1 MALKDRLK
9 SILGRKGQ
17 GNISALADEYFSI
30 LLESDVNYDTAEYMK
45 DKFLAKFSDPGAMVP
60 DNFISAMKSIMT
72 DVLVKVVPKMN
83 LMKVEKKPYV
93 ILFIGIN
100 GTGKTTTVAK
110 MAKYLSDQGK
120 TVVVAA
126 SDTFRAGAIDQ
137 IKIHGENIG
146 IRIISQQMG
155 SDPSAVAFDA
165 IEHAKARNVEYVI
178 IDTAGRMQNNRNLSE
193 EMKKIKRVSKPDL
206 VILTVDALAANDAVE
221 QAGTFLNNIGFDA
234 IIVNKMDTDARGGAI
249 FSIAHQFGKPI
260 LFLGI
265 GQKLE
270 DLKPYD
276 PNEIISGI
284 FP

>member
-17 GNISALADEYFSI
+17 ENISALADQYFSI
-30 LLESDVNYDTAEYMK
+30 LLESDVNYDTAEYMR
-45 DKFLAKFSDPGAMVP
+45 DKFLSKFSDPEAMVP
-60 DNFISAMKSIMT
+60 DNYISAMKSIMT
-72 DVLVKVVPKMN
+72 DVLVKAVPKTN
-83 LMKVEKKPYV
+83 LMNVEKKPYI

-110 MAKYLSDQGK
+110 MAKYLSDHGK

-137 IKIHGENIG
+137 IKIHGEKIG

-221 QAGTFLNNIGFDA
+221 QAGTFLSNIGFDA

-260 LFLGI
+260 LFLGT

>member
-1 MALKDRLK
+1 MALKERLK

-17 GNISALADEYFSI
+17 ENISALADEYFSI

-45 DKFLAKFSDPGAMVP
+45 DKFLTKFSDPGVMVP
-60 DNFISAMKSIMT
+60 DNYTSAMKSIMT
-72 DVLVKVVPKMN
+72 DVLVKAVPKVN
-83 LMKVEKKPYV
+83 LMKVEKKPFI

-110 MAKYLSDQGK
+110 LAKYLSDQGK

-234 IIVNKMDTDARGGAI
+234 IIVNKMDTDARGG
-249 FSIAHQFGKPI
+249 SRREWPP
-260 LFLGI
+260 LRNL
-265 GQKLE
+265 
-270 DLKPYD
+270 
-276 PNEIISGI
+276 
-284 FP
+284 

>member
-17 GNISALADEYFSI
+17 ENISALADQYFSI
-30 LLESDVNYDTAEYMK
+30 LLESDVNYDTAEYMR
-45 DKFLAKFSDPGAMVP
+45 DKFLSKFSDPEAMVP
-60 DNFISAMKSIMT
+60 DNYISAMKSIMT
-72 DVLVKVVPKMN
+72 DVLVKAVPKTN
-83 LMKVEKKPYV
+83 LMNVEKKPYI

-137 IKIHGENIG
+137 IKIHGEKIG

-260 LFLGI
+260 LFLGT

>member
-17 GNISALADEYFSI
+17 ENISALADQYFSI
-30 LLESDVNYDTAEYMK
+30 LLESDVNYDTAEYMR
-45 DKFLAKFSDPGAMVP
+45 DKFLSKFSDPEAMVP
-60 DNFISAMKSIMT
+60 DNYISAMKSIMT
-72 DVLVKVVPKMN
+72 DVLVKAVPKTN
-83 LMKVEKKPYV
+83 LMNVEKKPYI

-221 QAGTFLNNIGFDA
+221 QAGTFLSNIGFDA

-260 LFLGI
+260 LFLGT

>member
-1 MALKDRLK
+1 MALKERLK

-17 GNISALADEYFSI
+17 ENISALADEYFSI

-45 DKFLAKFSDPGAMVP
+45 DKFLTKFSDPGVMVP
-60 DNFISAMKSIMT
+60 DNYTSAMKSIMT
-72 DVLVKVVPKMN
+72 DVLVKAVPKVN
-83 LMKVEKKPYV
+83 LMKVEKKPFI

-110 MAKYLSDQGK
+110 LAKYLSDQGK

-260 LFLGI
+260 LFLGT

>member
-9 SILGRKGQ
+9 SILGGKGQ
-17 GNISALADEYFSI
+17 ANISALADEYFSI
-30 LLESDVNYDTAEYMK
+30 LLESDVNYDTAEYIK
-45 DKFLAKFSDPGAMVP
+45 EKFLAKFKDPEAPVP
-60 DNFISAMKSIMT
+60 DNYISSMKSIMT
-72 DVLVKVVPKMN
+72 DVLMKAVPKMD
-83 LMKVEKKPYV
+83 LLKTEKKPYV

-110 MAKYLSDQGK
+110 LAKYLSDHGK

-155 SDPSAVAFDA
+155 SDPSAVAFDT
-165 IEHAKARNVEYVI
+165 IEHARARNVEYVI

-234 IIVNKMDTDARGGAI
+234 LIVNKMDTDARGGAI

-260 LFLGI
+260 LFLGM

-270 DLKPYD
+270 DLRPYD
-276 PNEIISGI
+276 PKEIISGI